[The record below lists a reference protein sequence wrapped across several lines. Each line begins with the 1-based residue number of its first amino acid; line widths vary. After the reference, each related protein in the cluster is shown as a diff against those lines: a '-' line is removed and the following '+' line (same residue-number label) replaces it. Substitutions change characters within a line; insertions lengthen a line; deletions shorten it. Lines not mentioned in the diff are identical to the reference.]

1 MKLVADRLVDPDHNI
16 CCLGQGNRDGGGEK
30 EEIVKQNSKSFSGP
44 LQLIYN
50 VCSDNFEIHISL

>member
-16 CCLGQGNRDGGGEK
+16 CCLGQGTEMEGEK
-30 EEIVKQNSKSFSGP
+30 KEIVKQNSKSFSGP
-44 LQLIYN
+44 LQFIYN